1 MTIYNTWFKKDK
13 KKLISYTTG
22 YNDGTD
28 GKAVNTTVDY
38 ILIRQRDR
46 HMLKDAKMIC
56 GEECVVAANVEQ
68 HQLLVVDLMLK
79 YKERRK
85 VKFVPKLKVW
95 LLKEAKYRERFAAE
109 VKDDVGLV
117 REVASVNDK
126 WGVMRDRWK
135 SAAEKVVGWTKGKP
149 RHRETWWWNARV
161 GEAVDR
167 KKIAYKNWY
176 EDKSAENLETHKSA
190 KKEARREV
198 AVAKANKGKEIIDNW
213 KLDENP
219 VHVFKVAK
227 KLMRERQDIEGV
239 KCLRNGSGRIV
250 TSEED
255 IKETWKEYMEKVMN
269 EEFVWEKNLQSSKK
283 KGPASRITEAEVCI
297 ALKV

>member
-1 MTIYNTWFKKDK
+1 MTICNTWFKKDK

-46 HMLKDAKMIC
+46 HMLKDAKIIC
-56 GEECVVAANVEQ
+56 GEECVKQ

-117 REVASVNDK
+117 REVESVNDK
-126 WGVMRDRWK
+126 RRVMKDCWK
-135 SAAEKVVGWTKGKP
+135 SAAEKVIGWTKGKP
-149 RHRETWWWNARV
+149 RHRET
-161 GEAVDR
+161 
-167 KKIAYKNWY
+167 
-176 EDKSAENLETHKSA
+176 
-190 KKEARREV
+190 
-198 AVAKANKGKEIIDNW
+198 
-213 KLDENP
+213 
-219 VHVFKVAK
+219 
-227 KLMRERQDIEGV
+227 
-239 KCLRNGSGRIV
+239 
-250 TSEED
+250 
-255 IKETWKEYMEKVMN
+255 
-269 EEFVWEKNLQSSKK
+269 
-283 KGPASRITEAEVCI
+283 
-297 ALKV
+297 